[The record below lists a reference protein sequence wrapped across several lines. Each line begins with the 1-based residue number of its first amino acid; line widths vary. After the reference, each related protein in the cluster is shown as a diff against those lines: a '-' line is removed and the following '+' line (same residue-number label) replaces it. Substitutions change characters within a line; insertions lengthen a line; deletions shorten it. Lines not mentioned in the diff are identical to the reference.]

1 MKKEQ
6 VHQHK
11 TKMKESFGDRMV
23 GVICYIIF
31 SLCALVC
38 VYPFYYIFINTIS
51 ANDLSARGVI
61 LFWPRGIHF
70 QNYVSALRLTVYFRQ
85 QKFLLEEQ

>member
-51 ANDLSARGVI
+51 ANDLSARGVAERNSFSE
-61 LFWPRGIHF
+61 LCER
-70 QNYVSALRLTVYFRQ
+70 T
-85 QKFLLEEQ
+85 KD

>member
-1 MKKEQ
+1 MKKKQ

-23 GVICYIIF
+23 GVVCYIIF

-51 ANDLSARGVI
+51 ANDLSAR
-61 LFWPRGIHF
+61 RD
-70 QNYVSALRLTVYFRQ
+70 S
-85 QKFLLEEQ
+85 FLAERNSFSELCERTKD